1 MMWQSIFFQYLVDLT
16 GDFEFKLVSTFR
28 MDSFMYYDL
37 TADSLVNNLQIRKKG
52 CKKEKKLGSE
62 KWFGLWC

>member
-1 MMWQSIFFQYLVDLT
+1 MHL
-16 GDFEFKLVSTFR
+16 KLVSTFR

-62 KWFGLWC
+62 KWFGLLC

>member
-1 MMWQSIFFQYLVDLT
+1 MTIDFLSIYLVDLT
-16 GDFEFKLVSTFR
+16 ADYEFKWVNTFR
-28 MDSFMYYDL
+28 IDSFICYDL